1 MQFNSYLFILFF
13 LPVTLAGY
21 FVLNKPALRRG
32 GSLLLPN
39 LWLLGMSLWFYGYF
53 NVSYLLLIIV
63 SIIVNFCLGKC
74 LNGDFSGGAF
84 AGSRPLLVLG
94 ILFNT
99 GLIFYFKYYDFFVG
113 NLNAA
118 FRTDFHLKHLLLPL
132 GISFFTF
139 QQLSFVIDS
148 YRKETCGYGFVE
160 YALFVSFFPQLV
172 AGPIVL
178 HSELIPQFRDA
189 CKRTVDYT
197 NLSTGLMMFTLGLS
211 KKVLIAD
218 VLGQCVTWGFT
229 HVESASAIDTL
240 FVMLSYTFQIYFD
253 FSGYSDMATGLSR
266 MFNLTIP
273 QNFNSP
279 YQATSITE
287 FWSRWHMT
295 LTRFLRKYVY
305 FPLGG
310 SRGVTAG
317 LSPVS
322 HALGDM
328 GTVPSVTP
336 WRSWKTYRNIMVVF
350 LVSGLWHGAN
360 WTFILWG
367 LLHGLCQIVERTAGK
382 CVTVPF
388 PLTHLKRFTTFLIV
402 NLLWLLFRADSVTQ
416 WGQLLT
422 RLASGDFYLHED
434 AVRGFKV
441 PGLVTLIHETIGW
454 YPQRKIFGACGLVF
468 LTGCVLL
475 CLLPKNNYLRTYNT
489 DKKSLAWTA
498 GLLLFCLMSL
508 STVSVFLYFNF

>member
-21 FVLNKPALRRG
+21 FVLNKMALRRG
-32 GSLLLPN
+32 GKMLLPN

-74 LNGDFSGGAF
+74 LNGDFSGGTF
-84 AGSRPLLVLG
+84 AGSRLLLVLG

-113 NLNAA
+113 NLNAI

-139 QQLSFVIDS
+139 QQLSFVVDS

-189 CKRTVDYT
+189 GKRTVDYT

-229 HVESASAIDTL
+229 HVESASATDLI
-240 FVMLSYTFQIYFD
+240 FVMFSYTFQLYFD

-279 YQATSITE
+279 YRAASFSEYWT
-287 FWSRWHMT
+287 RWHMT
-295 LTRFLRKYVY
+295 LMRFLRTYIF

-310 SRGVTAG
+310 SRV
-317 LSPVS
+317 SP
-322 HALGDM
+322 
-328 GTVPSVTP
+328 
-336 WRSWKTYRNIMVVF
+336 WKTYRNIMVVF
-350 LVSGLWHGAN
+350 LVSGIWHGAN
-360 WTFILWG
+360 WTFILFG
-367 LLHGLCQIVERTAGK
+367 ILHGIINCLETRFQHALEKSPYLLRRAG
-382 CVTVPF
+382 
-388 PLTHLKRFTTFLIV
+388 TFLGINV
-402 NLLWLLFRADSVTQ
+402 ILVLFRADTVTQ
-416 WGQLLT
+416 FGLFLR
-422 RLASGDFYLHED
+422 RLASADYYIHEE
-434 AVRGFKV
+434 AVRGFKI
-441 PGLVTLIHETIGW
+441 PGLVSLIYDTIGW
-454 YPQRKIFGACGLVF
+454 FPQRKIFAMCGVMLLVF
-468 LTGCVLL
+468 SLILTQ
-475 CLLPKNNYLRTYNT
+475 LPVNNYLRNYRT
-489 DKKSLAWTA
+489 DKKSLMWTA
-498 GLLLFCLMSL
+498 GLMLFCLMSL
-508 STVSVFLYFNF
+508 STISVFLYFNF

>member
-21 FVLNKPALRRG
+21 FVLNKMALRRG
-32 GSLLLPN
+32 GKMLLPN

-84 AGSRPLLVLG
+84 VGSVPLLVLG

-99 GLIFYFKYYDFFVG
+99 GLIFYFKYYAFFVG
-113 NLNAA
+113 NLNAI

-139 QQLSFVIDS
+139 QQLSFVVDS

-178 HSELIPQFRDA
+178 HSELVLQFRDPG
-189 CKRTVDYT
+189 KRTVDYT

-229 HVESASAIDTL
+229 HVESASAMDTL

-310 SRGVTAG
+310 SRGN
-317 LSPVS
+317 
-322 HALGDM
+322 AL
-328 GTVPSVTP
+328 TTC
-336 WRSWKTYRNIMVVF
+336 RNILIVF

-367 LLHGLCQIVERTAGK
+367 LLHGLCQVVERTAGK
-382 CVTVPF
+382 GVT
-388 PLTHLKRFTTFLIV
+388 LLRRFTTFLIV

-416 WGQLLT
+416 WGQLLA
-422 RLASGDFYLHED
+422 RLVSGEFYLHED

-468 LTGCVLL
+468 LIGCVLL
-475 CLLPKNNYLRTYNT
+475 CLLPKNNYLRTYDT
-489 DKKSLAWTA
+489 GKKSLMWTA
-498 GLLLFCLMSL
+498 GLMLFCLMSL
-508 STVSVFLYFNF
+508 STISVFLYFNF

>member
-13 LPVTLAGY
+13 LPVTIAGY
-21 FVLNKPALRRG
+21 FVLNRIMLKRG
-32 GSLLLPN
+32 GQLTLPN
-39 LWLLGMSLWFYGYF
+39 LWLLAMSLWFYGYF
-53 NVSYLLLIIV
+53 NVAYLFLIIV

-74 LNGDFSGGAF
+74 LNGDWGVSHP
-84 AGSRPLLVLG
+84 SVKSTKQKVLLLLG
-94 ILFNT
+94 ILFNV

-113 NLNAA
+113 NLNTL
-118 FRTDFHLKHLLLPL
+118 FRTDFNLKHLLLPL

-139 QQLSFVIDS
+139 QQLSFVVDS
-148 YRKETCGYGFVE
+148 YRGETRGYGLIE

-178 HSELIPQFRDA
+178 HSELVPQFRDKT
-189 CKRTVDYT
+189 KRTPDYE
-197 NLSTGLMMFTLGLS
+197 NLSTGLMMFTLGLA

-229 HVESASAIDTL
+229 HAESASAMDTL

-266 MFNLTIP
+266 MFNLAIP

-279 YQATSITE
+279 YQAGSITD
-287 FWSRWHMT
+287 FWTRWHMT

-310 SRGVTAG
+310 GRRN
-317 LSPVS
+317 
-322 HALGDM
+322 M
-328 GTVPSVTP
+328 
-336 WRSWKTYRNIMVVF
+336 YRNIMIVF

-367 LLHGLCQIVERTAGK
+367 FLHGLCEVAERVVRKLRGSESVGTGT
-382 CVTVPF
+382 VTHF
-388 PLTHLKRFTTFLIV
+388 KWLITFTIV
-402 NLLWLLFRADSVTQ
+402 NVLWLLFRADSVAQ
-416 WGQLLT
+416 WTGLLGNF
-422 RLASGDFYLHED
+422 LSGDFYLHED
-434 AVRGFKV
+434 AVRAFKV
-441 PGLVTLIHETIGW
+441 PGMVSAIYSTGLWL
-454 YPQRKIFGACGLVF
+454 PQRKIYGVCGVVF
-468 LTGCVLL
+468 LAVCLLL
-475 CLLPKNNYLRTYNT
+475 CLIPKNNYLRDYRT

-498 GLLLFCLMSL
+498 ALMVCCLISL